1 MQRIFNVDKWS
12 LLEDGKSVSF
22 GKVEPRR
29 VRLHVNAPDPAKLFY
44 SDPDGT
50 VTFLARV
57 LGRDVVEFGAYG
69 EFSLTAEGGDIW
81 FDTVDGEDISFSIP
95 DAVIITKITERRA
108 RNPELEM
115 MQYMMNRN
123 IQRRLDAQ
131 RDELVQL
138 WARQQA
144 VAAAAAAK
152 PEAEGGGAGAAAESE
167 SSSSS
172 DDGAGDDAKTNG

>member
-44 SDPDGT
+44 SDADGG

-81 FDTVDGEDISFSIP
+81 FDTVDGEDFSFSIP

-115 MQYMMNRN
+115 MQYLMNQN
-123 IQRRLDAQ
+123 IQKRLDAQ

-138 WARQQA
+138 WSRQQA
-144 VAAAAAAK
+144 
-152 PEAEGGGAGAAAESE
+152 AGAAASTQPAAAGSGASAATESQPAA
-167 SSSSS
+167 SA
-172 DDGAGDDAKTNG
+172 DGGAGDAAQADG

>member
-81 FDTVDGEDISFSIP
+81 FDTVDGEDISFAIP

-115 MQYMMNRN
+115 MQYMMNQN

-131 RDELVQL
+131 RDELVEL

-144 VAAAAAAK
+144 AAAAVATQSA
-152 PEAEGGGAGAAAESE
+152 PAGSGA
-167 SSSSS
+167 SSSAEPEPAASADASS
-172 DDGAGDDAKTNG
+172 GDAAQANG